1 MVKRKFFSSKG
12 MTILEVL
19 VALAVFAMV
28 SVALLSSMNNQVF
41 GLQLLEKK
49 TFATFV
55 ADNQLTELKLQK
67 ILPGQSWVTGT
78 EELADRTWY
87 YRYQAIP
94 TMDESLVAID
104 MQVHETKDYDDP
116 IVTIRTYLFTKK

>member
-1 MVKRKFFSSKG
+1 MKLKPSSSKG

-41 GLQLLEKK
+41 GLQLLENK

-55 ADNQLTELKLQK
+55 ADNQLADLKIRK
-67 ILPGQSWVTGT
+67 ILPTKAWVTG
-78 EELADRTWY
+78 EEQLADRTWY
-87 YRYQAIP
+87 YRYQALE
-94 TMDESLVAID
+94 TGDSALVAVD
-104 MQVHETKDYDDP
+104 MEVHATKDYDDP
-116 IVTIRTYLFTKK
+116 LVTLRTYLYTKK